1 MSLYLSF
8 QSVPFIYVSVSLCL
22 CSKVL
27 TVIATESYEMRQTDC
42 SHFSFSNSFAFLYKF
57 YHYFVSIE
65 QKKNLAG
72 VLVGIVLN
80 LYINWENL
88 PFYYVYEHNMSLPL
102 FVSLISFISTMK
114 LSPWKFYT
122 CLVRFIAISFYLN
135 DDKSHC
141 FSLTFMCSLLTYRNT
156 NVFCMLILYPA
167 TFLNFIINSRC
178 RFFQILYL
186 ILLSAN
192 WGNFISSF

>member
-1 MSLYLSF
+1 MKWGRPIVPTLVFLILLPFTSF
-8 QSVPFIYVSVSLCL
+8 IIILSVS
-22 CSKVL
+22 S
-27 TVIATESYEMRQTDC
+27 
-42 SHFSFSNSFAFLYKF
+42 
-57 YHYFVSIE
+57 
-65 QKKNLAG
+65 KKNPAG

-80 LYINWENL
+80 LYINWENW
-88 PFYYVYEHNMSLPL
+88 PFYYVYKHNMSLHL

-114 LSPWKFYT
+114 LSPCKFYT

-167 TFLNFIINSRC
+167 TFLNFVINSRC
-178 RFFQILYL
+178 RFF
-186 ILLSAN
+186 
-192 WGNFISSF
+192 